1 MLNYVKQIKDV
12 HNNMLL
18 KTVKQYI
25 TTLNVG
31 DRLPNELELAAK
43 FKVSRGTIREII
55 NHLTLLGVLKRSTK
69 RGTFVKAPSAGDIG
83 ETLSLQLQIAG
94 VGFEELKETRLFLEL
109 AQVPLL
115 IKLATPVMIDR
126 LNSLIDLME
135 LSLDNPDKADTMDLE
150 FHLTLMEITG
160 NRVLRVFSQVITMMF
175 DRKYRSKFLNAAAI
189 KKSVDDHRAMMKYL
203 KNGDCENLKILIIN
217 HIQPL

>member
-1 MLNYVKQIKDV
+1 
-12 HNNMLL
+12 MLL
-18 KTVKQYI
+18 KTVKKYI
-25 TTLNVG
+25 TTLKIG
-31 DRLPNELELAAK
+31 DKLPNELELAAK

-55 NHLTLLGVLKRSTK
+55 SHLTMLGLLERCTK
-69 RGTFVKAPSAGDIG
+69 RGTFVKAPDAADIG

-115 IKLATPVMIDR
+115 IKLATPVSIDR
-126 LNSLIDLME
+126 LNALIDSME
-135 LSLDNPDKADTMDLE
+135 QSLDNPEKADALDLE

-160 NRVLRVFSQVITMMF
+160 NRVLKVFSQVITMMF
-175 DRKYRSKFLNAAAI
+175 DRKYRNKFLNAAAI
-189 KKSVDDHRAMMKYL
+189 KKSVDDHRKMMKYL
-203 KNGDCENLKILIIN
+203 KNGDCENLKNLVIN